1 MREIDNITLQFLK
14 LEDYGDLKQAMIEAY
29 PNIPEPFW
37 KEKQLKVLVENFT
50 EGQIVIMIDNE
61 FAGCAL
67 SHH

>member
-1 MREIDNITLQFLK
+1 M
-14 LEDYGDLKQAMIEAY
+14 KQAMIEAY
-29 PNIPEPFW
+29 PNISEPFW
-37 KEKQLKVLVENFT
+37 KEKQLKVLVENFP